1 MIKLVDLL
9 KEMAISNAWSGDKE
23 KLGEETDVVIEAAKR
38 MGEAT
43 PILWRGTGG
52 VKVPG
57 QRKSVVQR
65 IMRVTG
71 DRQAFRGGH
80 SNAMKVLE
88 LLGIKHPVFAHF
100 DRALTEF
107 FGTPCAIVLE
117 EPYKMYQSSRIDDL
131 MAGTSDWETKYTHT
145 ASGTLGSSQF
155 KQKTEKD
162 LQDAAD
168 TYKQI
173 NGKSVYNTE
182 SGSPREVLIDAANYW
197 AVPCGS
203 EIKTYGD
210 LVELLESYKATFAKN
225 K

>member
-1 MIKLVDLL
+1 MIKLLTIL
-9 KEMAISNAWSGDKE
+9 KEMAISNAWSGEKG
-23 KLGEETDVVIEAAKR
+23 KLGEETDTVIEAATA
-38 MGEAT
+38 MGLDN
-43 PILWRGTGG
+43 PVLWRGTGG

-57 QRKSVVQR
+57 QRRSAIQR

-80 SNAMKVLE
+80 SNAMKVLQ

-100 DRALTEF
+100 DRAMTEF

-117 EPYKMYQSSRIDDL
+117 QPYKIYQSSRIDDL
-131 MAGTSDWETKYTHT
+131 MAGTSDWETKYTPT
-145 ASGTLGSSQF
+145 ANGTLGSSEF
-155 KQKTEKD
+155 KQKTEQE

-173 NGKSVYNTE
+173 NGKSEYNTE
-182 SGSPREVLIDAANYW
+182 SGSSREVLIDVTNYW
-197 AVPCGS
+197 AIPCGS

-210 LVELLESYKATFAKN
+210 LVQLLESYKAKFA
-225 K
+225 

>member
-1 MIKLVDLL
+1 MIKLVDILN
-9 KEMAISNAWSGDKE
+9 EMAISNAWSGEKE
-23 KLGEETDVVIEAAKR
+23 KLGEETDVVINAAIA
-38 MGEAT
+38 MGENN
-43 PILWRGTGG
+43 PVLWRGTGG

-57 QRKSVVQR
+57 QRKSAIQR

-80 SNAMKVLE
+80 SNAMKVLQ
-88 LLGIKHPVFAHF
+88 LLGVKHPVFAHF

-107 FGTPCAIVLE
+107 FGTPCVIVLE
-117 EPYKMYQSSRIDDL
+117 QPYKMYQSSRIDDL
-131 MAGTSDWETKYTHT
+131 MAGTSDWETEYTQSNG
-145 ASGTLGSSQF
+145 ATLGSSTF

-173 NGKSVYNTE
+173 DSRPVYKTE
-182 SGSPREVLIDAANYW
+182 SGSPREVLIDTVNYW
-197 AVPCGS
+197 AVPCGN

-210 LVELLESYKATFAKN
+210 LVKLLESYKTKFA
-225 K
+225 